1 MRSEEQSHR
10 TDPPFCVSPHF
21 PLRHQQARGEG
32 LPPHPSLWEYI
43 RGGYGYLRWSVNATA
58 IRVIPPTQRHI
69 SGPYPSHCSILL
81 WIWSCLSC
89 TLLVILVWCAFVH
102 CFFFLLFYFFTSC
115 LLFFFFFS
123 ISDVWCNTKQLVL
136 SQDFPCSKVRKP
148 IMSYSFKTSALPL
161 GICLM
166 VTVVRGDDCLHVL
179 SRWLYFFSSFPGGYF
194 LSLYS

>member
-43 RGGYGYLRWSVNATA
+43 CGGYGYLRWSVNATA

-69 SGPYPSHCSILL
+69 SSPYPSHCSILL

-89 TLLVILVWCAFVH
+89 TLLVILVWCAFVQG
-102 CFFFLLFYFFTSC
+102 FFFFFYFICFFTSC
-115 LLFFFFFS
+115 LLFLFFYFRRVMQYQAVGSITGFS
-123 ISDVWCNTKQLVL
+123 
-136 SQDFPCSKVRKP
+136 CSKVRKP

-179 SRWLYFFSSFPGGYF
+179 TRWLYFFPSFPGGF
-194 LSLYS
+194 LLSLYF

>member
-1 MRSEEQSHR
+1 MRRPSVSSH
-10 TDPPFCVSPHF
+10 PPKGTSPVPTPATVASSCGSDHVWVA
-21 PLRHQQARGEG
+21 LY
-32 LPPHPSLWEYI
+32 LWFWFDVLLY
-43 RGGYGYLRWSVNATA
+43 TA
-58 IRVIPPTQRHI
+58 
-69 SGPYPSHCSILL
+69 
-81 WIWSCLSC
+81 
-89 TLLVILVWCAFVH
+89 
-102 CFFFLLFYFFTSC
+102 FFFFFFIFS
-115 LLFFFFFS
+115 LAVFFFFFFFS